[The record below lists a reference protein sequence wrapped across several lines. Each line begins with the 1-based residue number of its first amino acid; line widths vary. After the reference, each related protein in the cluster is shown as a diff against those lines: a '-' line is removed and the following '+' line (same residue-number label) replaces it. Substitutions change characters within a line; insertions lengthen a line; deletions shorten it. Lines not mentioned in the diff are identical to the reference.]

1 MLTKKE
7 RKKRQTASLGRH
19 AIVFVICAVLIMFSK
34 ADIAGSN
41 GLRNI
46 FADFFAPIADAVVIP
61 FRAVAALMEGV
72 ESIALMREENQR
84 LTTEVA
90 QLKQWRNQAEILQAE
105 NRELRALTQTAI
117 PPGLTQR
124 TARVIAINADSFAHV
139 VMVNVGRRA
148 GVEKGSA
155 VVTKDGLVGMVI
167 ETGLFYAHVLLIT
180 DLNAMIPVMLTTDSW
195 PGVAAGVNGDYLELR
210 FLPSQASPRVG
221 ELVQTSGHGG
231 VLPANLP
238 VGRISAINNTGNN
251 AGGETKQIRISPT
264 VDLRRLTYVTVLVWE
279 EGNGRTVNDL
289 NGFDGFGDFDDLTN
303 QAYSPLPPAD
313 EEFSLEGINA
323 LGQRQPTDNRSNTP

>member
-19 AIVFVICAVLIMFSK
+19 AIVFIICAVLIMFSK

-117 PPGLTQR
+117 PPGLTQK

-139 VMVNVGRRA
+139 VLVDTGRRQ
-148 GVEKGSA
+148 GVQKGNA
-155 VVTKDGLVGMVI
+155 VVTQDGLVGMVVQ
-167 ETGLFYAHVLLIT
+167 TGLFYAHVLLIT

-195 PGVAAGVNGDYLELR
+195 PGVAAGVNSDYVELR
-210 FLPSQASPRVG
+210 FLPTQATPRIG

-238 VGRISAINNTGNN
+238 LGRITAINNTG
-251 AGGETKQIRISPT
+251 GDTKQIRISPT
-264 VDLRRLTYVTVLVWE
+264 VDLRRLTYVSVLVWDE
-279 EGNGRTVNDL
+279 ANERTR
-289 NGFDGFGDFDDLTN
+289 DDLAN

-313 EEFSLEGINA
+313 EVFSLEGINA
-323 LGQRQPTDNRSNTP
+323 LGQRQSADNRSSTP